1 MILPL
6 THERMT
12 VQRLPWVTIVIMAL
26 NLIIF
31 LFTWPQ
37 AKRDQEKLYDV
48 FEELEQLAESQP
60 GIYQEDFDSPEALEQ
75 YKRLVARFEETNRD
89 SLFGRYGFVPTRQE
103 WPDLVTSAFLHAGW
117 MHLLG
122 NIYFLWLCGC
132 SLEDV
137 WGRPLYVV
145 FYLVSGAA
153 AAIAHAWAFPDN
165 PAHLVGASGAI
176 AGLMGAFLIRF
187 YNTRIR
193 FFYWYWIHFGTFL
206 APAWIMLPLW
216 LLGQVFYALLYA
228 DASPVAF
235 WAHIGGFVFGV
246 FIGVLVKWSLVEE
259 AFLAPA
265 IDEKTTLFT
274 QHPEVKAALDCAEK
288 GRHQES
294 VRHLQAALRANRD
307 DVDALQLLAQSYVAL
322 GNPNEAAGVLRR
334 KVQVHLRRREKE
346 LAVDSYFEMTNANA
360 QAEMSAREM
369 LSLAP
374 VLAQNEHY
382 QDAVLLYHR
391 VLKSK
396 SEPVYKLKA
405 SIALADL
412 YMLDHKQAKALEV
425 LNWAAHLTKLLPEWQ
440 VHIEERIDRIRGSG
454 AGVPSRA

>member
-1 MILPL
+1 
-6 THERMT
+6 MT
-12 VQRLPWVTIVIMAL
+12 VQRLPWVTIFIMVL
-26 NLIIF
+26 SLLIF

-48 FEELEQLAESQP
+48 LEELDELAKAQP

-89 SLFGRYGFVPTRQE
+89 SLFGRYGFVPTHQE
-103 WPDLVTSAFLHAGW
+103 WSDLVTSAFLHAGW
-117 MHLLG
+117 LHLLG
-122 NIYFLWLCGC
+122 NMYLLWLCGC

-137 WGRPLYVV
+137 WGRPLYAV
-145 FYLVSGAA
+145 FYLISGAA
-153 AAIAHAWAFPDN
+153 ASIAHAWAFPDN

-193 FFYWYWIHFGTFL
+193 FFYWYWIHFGTFF

-216 LLGQVFYALLYA
+216 LLSQFFYVLLYG

-235 WAHIGGFVFGV
+235 WAHIGGFAFGV
-246 FIGVLVKWSLVEE
+246 FLGGLVKWSLVEE

-274 QHPEVKAALDCAEK
+274 QHPEVKAALECIEK
-288 GRHQES
+288 GQHQDS
-294 VRHLQAALRANRD
+294 LHHLQTALRANRE
-307 DVDALQLLAQSYVAL
+307 DVDALQLIAQSYLAV
-322 GNPNEAAGVLRR
+322 GSPNEAAGALRR
-334 KVQVHLRRREKE
+334 KIQVHLRRREKE
-346 LAVDSYFEMTNANA
+346 LAVDTYFEMIAA
-360 QAEMSAREM
+360 YPQAELSAREI

-374 VLAQNEHY
+374 LLAQNEQH
-382 QDAVLLYHR
+382 QDAVVLYHR

-396 SEPVYKLKA
+396 CEPLFKLKA

-412 YMLDHKQAKALEV
+412 YMLDHKRAKALEI
-425 LNWAAHLTKLLPEWQ
+425 LNWASHLTKSLPDWQ
-440 VHIEERIDRIRGSG
+440 VHLQERIDRISG
-454 AGVPSRA
+454 AA